1 MYCLVLCLHLF
12 FYLRVK
18 GICSS
23 FPDLPKWKKPSIS
36 SVWWTLLQGLVARKA
51 RWEILHRL
59 SEQFYFHLQAY
70 IILQTV
76 SVCNAYA
83 QINPCKG
90 NTDRK
95 SRTATAQWEFLRSYT
110 AAEINHDLVCTF
122 IEVSAVYRFCYKPNL
137 TVLKSCMMLS
147 IINVFDN
154 RELKQLR
161 RRRRRQ
167 LQKTIGLMIKTT
179 ALHVHHAF

>member
-1 MYCLVLCLHLF
+1 MTERAEQ
-12 FYLRVK
+12 LRHN
-18 GICSS
+18 GN
-23 FPDLPKWKKPSIS
+23 F
-36 SVWWTLLQGLVARKA
+36 
-51 RWEILHRL
+51 
-59 SEQFYFHLQAY
+59 SEA
-70 IILQTV
+70 
-76 SVCNAYA
+76 
-83 QINPCKG
+83 
-90 NTDRK
+90 
-95 SRTATAQWEFLRSYT
+95 T

-179 ALHVHHAF
+179 ALHVHRAF